1 MRELWDL
8 DGGGVLGGLF
18 GTLYVT
24 QFEAERKLCAQKT
37 RKKLYSGIKKIW
49 LIYAMQYYL
58 AIKMN
63 EMMPFA
69 ATRICNA

>member
-24 QFEAERKLCAQKT
+24 QSREKTVCKAQKT
-37 RKKLYSGIKKIW
+37 RKKLYSGIKKI
-49 LIYAMQYYL
+49 
-58 AIKMN
+58 
-63 EMMPFA
+63 
-69 ATRICNA
+69 